1 MASKPRLVA
10 SLSLISGEAVK
21 TKSFREPR
29 YLGDPMNFTRLFSR
43 FEVDELAILDFSE
56 RFDKPVTQVE
66 VLEGILQSAFMPISY
81 GGGVS
86 NLEQAKKVFALG
98 FDRVILKS
106 VLNNSVELNSI
117 ASTFGQQAV
126 VACLNVTKLNG
137 VMEVNGEKM
146 EIEDLCRYATR
157 ISKEGAGELLIHDV
171 KQDGTRGGYSLFSEA
186 SELADALDIPVSI
199 MGGVRDIDEAAQIV
213 NSSKVNSVVGSSMF
227 VFHPTRDSV
236 FVNYPKRDVWD
247 EKLKRGMK

>member
-21 TKSFREPR
+21 TKSFQEPR

-43 FEVDELAILDFSE
+43 FEVDELAIFDFSE
-56 RFDKPVTQVE
+56 RFDKQVTQVE

-86 NLEQAKKVFALG
+86 NLEQAKRAFALG

-106 VLNNSVELNSI
+106 LLNNSAELNSI

-137 VMEVNGEKM
+137 VMEVNGEIMK
-146 EIEDLCRYATR
+146 IEDLCQYATR
-157 ISKEGAGELLIHDV
+157 VSREGAGELLLHDV
-171 KQDGTRGGYSLFSEA
+171 RQDGTRGGYSLFSEA
-186 SELADALDIPVSI
+186 SELADLLDIPVSV

-227 VFHPTRDSV
+227 VYHPTRDSV
-236 FVNYPKRDVWD
+236 FVNYPKSNVWD
-247 EKLKRGMK
+247 EKLRRGMR

>member
-43 FEVDELAILDFSE
+43 FEVDELAIFDFSE
-56 RFDKPVTQVE
+56 RFDKQVTQVE

-86 NLEQAKKVFALG
+86 NLEHAKRIFALG

-106 VLNNSVELNSI
+106 ALSNTSELNSI
-117 ASTFGQQAV
+117 ASTYGQQAV

-137 VMEVNGEKM
+137 VMEVNGEIMK
-146 EIEDLCRYATR
+146 IEDLCRYATR
-157 ISKEGAGELLIHDV
+157 VSREGAGELLLHDV
-171 KQDGTRGGYSLFSEA
+171 RQDGSRGGYSLFSEA
-186 SELADALDIPVSI
+186 SELADLLDIPVSV
-199 MGGVRDIDEAAQIV
+199 MGGVCDIDEAAQIV

-247 EKLKRGMK
+247 EKLRRGMK

>member
-10 SLSLISGEAVK
+10 GLSLISGEAVK

-43 FEVDELAILDFSE
+43 FEVDELAIFDFSE

-86 NLEQAKKVFALG
+86 NLEQAKIIFALG

-106 VLNNSVELNSI
+106 ALINSAELNSI
-117 ASTFGQQAV
+117 ASTFGQQSV
-126 VACLNVTKLNG
+126 VACLNVAKLNG
-137 VMEVNGEKM
+137 ALVVNGRKM
-146 EIEDLCRYATR
+146 DIEDLCRYATL
-157 ISKEGAGELLIHDV
+157 ISKEGAGEILLHDIE
-171 KQDGTRGGYSLFSEA
+171 QDGTRQGYSLFSEA
-186 SELADALDIPVSI
+186 SELADVLDIPVSI
-199 MGGVRDIDEAAQIV
+199 KGGVRDIDEAAQIV

-236 FVNYPKRDVWD
+236 FVNYPKRNVWD
-247 EKLKRGMK
+247 EKLKRGMR